1 MLLPRSTDWSDL
13 TDGHPKE
20 LKYDELEVQFIF
32 AGHNTGHTYLG
43 GNLLLYGRASKPST
57 MIALQPG
64 DSLRVRGR
72 VKLEPPWLPIPADST
87 VQVHMEA
94 ALILRSAWLHP
105 APNPVYEGAY
115 SNDHKEIY
123 FIRSENMLP
132 AELTTKEALEF
143 PPKPKSP
150 ASQQ

>member
-1 MLLPRSTDWSDL
+1 MLLPRRTEWSDL
-13 TDGHPKE
+13 LDGHPKE
-20 LKYDELEVQFIF
+20 LKYNELEVQFIF
-32 AGHNTGHTYLG
+32 AGRDTGHTYLG

-64 DSLRVRGR
+64 DSLRIRGR
-72 VKLEPPWLPIPADST
+72 VKLEPPWLPIPADSI
-87 VQVHMEA
+87 VKVHMEA
-94 ALILRSAWLHP
+94 ALSLSSAWLRP
-105 APNPVYEGAY
+105 APDPIYPDAY
-115 SNDHKEIY
+115 LKDRKEIY

-150 ASQQ
+150 ARQH